1 VKALFERIESAATC
15 EDLFGAL
22 TGDADAQL
30 LALSVA
36 WRRIA
41 RDVHPDRHPARPT
54 IAQAAFVK
62 ATTLR
67 RHAET
72 KIRAGT
78 YGDRRPPAAPTV
90 ITTRR
95 RSYYV
100 GDLLVRG
107 DLCDLYATDF
117 DGTKAVLKIAR
128 SGADSDLVER
138 EAETLRGIWPN
149 GEPEEKFYRYLPR
162 ILDSFIV
169 RGDDG
174 HERRANVMPRFDSH
188 VSLAELLEMYPSGLD
203 FRDVVWMTK
212 RLLVALGFV
221 HRQGIVH
228 GAVLPP
234 HVLVQPIDHG
244 ARLVDWCYAAPDGTN
259 VRAMGAAFRDLVAPE
274 IPKKQP
280 ASPATDIYMAAKCA
294 LRLLGTTDAPRE
306 IRQFFATCTVASPA
320 RRPDDAW
327 KLHEEFDALLLRLV
341 GKPTY
346 RPLELR
352 K

>member
-1 VKALFERIESAATC
+1 VTALFERIESAATC
-15 EDLFGAL
+15 EDLFGPLA
-22 TGDADAQL
+22 GAADDQL
-30 LALSVA
+30 HALSAA

-41 RDVHPDRHPARPT
+41 REVHPDRHPARAAN
-54 IAQAAFVK
+54 AQAAFVK

-78 YGDRRPPAAPTV
+78 YGDRRPPPAPTV

-95 RSYYV
+95 RSYAV
-100 GDLLVRG
+100 GGAIAHG
-107 DLCDLYATDF
+107 DLCDLYETTF
-117 DGTKAVLKIAR
+117 DGIPAVMKVAR

-138 EAETLRGIWPN
+138 EAETLRRLWPA
-149 GEPEEKFYRYLPR
+149 GQPEEKFYRYLPCL
-162 ILDSFIV
+162 LDSFVI
-169 RGDDG
+169 DG
-174 HERRANVMPRFDSH
+174 RRANVIPRFGEH
-188 VSLAELLEMYPSGLD
+188 VSLADVMDAFPDGLD

-212 RLLVALGFV
+212 RVLVALGFV
-221 HRQGIVH
+221 HRNGLVH

-234 HVLVQPIDHG
+234 HVLVHPIDHG
-244 ARLVDWCYAAPDGTN
+244 ARLVDWCYAAPDATK
-259 VRAMGAAFRDLVAPE
+259 VRAMSASFCDLVAPE

-294 LRLLGTTDAPRE
+294 LRLLGTTDAPEPLRK
-306 IRQFFATCTVASPA
+306 FLATCTVASPA

-327 KLHEEFDALLLRLV
+327 KLHEEFDELLMRLV
-341 GKPTY
+341 GKPKY

-352 K
+352 R